1 MTKEQQKGNLVMK
14 LALKCAQCCMWCLQK
29 TVEFVSYCSWLE
41 MPSALS
47 EDTAPSARLVAS
59 RAQAAHTHP
68 RAQPEQPGGSPWH
81 PEFASGCPKVEFSP
95 LNHQVLRLRLRRHRG
110 LLLLL
115 GVQADLRPPHHAAR
129 AGAHLPLSSRPELA
143 LSSP

>member
-14 LALKCAQCCMWCLQK
+14 LALECAQCCMWCLQK
-29 TVEFVSYCSWLE
+29 TVEFVSYYGWLE

-68 RAQPEQPGGSPWH
+68 RAQPEQLGGSPCH
-81 PEFASGCPKVEFSP
+81 PEFA
-95 LNHQVLRLRLRRHRG
+95 
-110 LLLLL
+110 
-115 GVQADLRPPHHAAR
+115 
-129 AGAHLPLSSRPELA
+129 
-143 LSSP
+143 